1 MNDVIRKFNKL
12 TESEFTALAGTEK
25 FSNMISNKFV
35 TNNVDVLDWLFDNT
49 IGQYCVVKDMGNQWI
64 LYFESKDDIQRVLMH
79 FNTPE
84 QQDAP
89 AIHTIN
95 IADEFKNT

>member
-1 MNDVIRKFNKL
+1 MSDIIRKFNKL
-12 TESEFTALAGTEK
+12 TETEFMALAGSDK
-25 FSNMISNKFV
+25 FANMISNKFV
-35 TNNVDVLDWLFDNT
+35 TNNVDVLEWLFDNT

-64 LYFESKDDIQRVLMH
+64 MYFESQDDIQRVLMQ
-79 FNTPE
+79 FNTPHNE
-84 QQDAP
+84 DAP

>member
-1 MNDVIRKFNKL
+1 
-12 TESEFTALAGTEK
+12 
-25 FSNMISNKFV
+25 
-35 TNNVDVLDWLFDNT
+35 
-49 IGQYCVVKDMGNQWI
+49 MGNQWI

-84 QQDAP
+84 QEDAP